1 VPEAA
6 VAAFAL
12 VFPGIALILKERVPL
27 FREWSPVIVCYIA
40 GLLLGNLGILP
51 PRVEGVLDGIST
63 ATVALSIPLL
73 LFSVDLKKWKSLA
86 GKAGLSF
93 VLAGFSVA
101 LVSAAA
107 AFLVRPAG
115 SESWKLS
122 GLLVGL
128 YTGGTPNL
136 AALKTALAVD
146 QNLYLAVHA
155 SDIVLSAV
163 YLFFVMTAAKP
174 LLRRVLPQYSGN
186 DAETGETQAPPT
198 RLGDLVRGGIRGPL
212 AAAFGLAVLVVG
224 IGLGLSFLVP
234 KDWETAAVILAIT
247 TLSLSASLIPR
258 IRNIPKTFELGE
270 YVLYVFCVAVG
281 AMGNFS
287 RLFGAAPSVFLY
299 TAVVLFGAFVLHILL
314 SALFRVDVDTTLAVS
329 VSAICSPPFV
339 GVVAVA
345 IGNRRVI
352 AAGITTGVIGYA
364 LGNYGGIA
372 LAHVVRAVMGG

>member
-1 VPEAA
+1 MPEAA

-12 VFPGIALILKERVPL
+12 VFPGIALILKERVSL
-27 FREWSPVIVCYIA
+27 FREWSPVIVCYVA
-40 GLLLGNLGILP
+40 GLVLGNLGILP
-51 PRVEGVLDGIST
+51 DRVAGVLDGIST
-63 ATVALSIPLL
+63 AAVALSIPLL
-73 LFSVDLKKWKSLA
+73 LFCVDLSMWRSLA
-86 GKAGLSF
+86 GRAGLSF
-93 VLAGFSVA
+93 SLAGISVA

-107 AFLVRPAG
+107 VFLVNPAG
-115 SESWKLS
+115 GESWKLS

-146 QNLYLAVHA
+146 QDLYLAVHA

-174 LLRRVLPQYSGN
+174 LFRRFLPAYA
-186 DAETGETQAPPT
+186 AEGSEAGEIQPPPT
-198 RLGDLVRGGIRGPL
+198 RLADFIRPGIRGPL
-212 AAAFGLAVLVVG
+212 AAAFGLAVLVVAA
-224 IGLGLSFLVP
+224 GLGLSFLVP

-247 TLSLSASLIPR
+247 TLSLAASRVPKV
-258 IRNIPKTFELGE
+258 RNIPKTFELGE

-287 RLFGAAPSVFLY
+287 RLFGAAPAVFLY
-299 TAVVLFGAFVLHILL
+299 TSVVLFGAFFLHILL
-314 SALFRVDVDTTLAVS
+314 SALFRIDVDTTLAVS

-339 GVVAVA
+339 GVAAVA

-364 LGNYGGIA
+364 VGNYLGIA
-372 LAHVVRAVMGG
+372 LAQAVRILAGG

>member
-1 VPEAA
+1 MPEAA

-12 VFPGIALILKERVPL
+12 VFPGIALILKERVSL
-27 FREWSPVIVCYIA
+27 FREWSPVIVCYAA

-51 PRVEGVLDGIST
+51 ARVDGVLDGIST
-63 ATVALSIPLL
+63 ASVALSIPLL
-73 LFSVDLKKWKSLA
+73 LFSVDLKKWRSLA
-86 GKAGLSF
+86 GRAGLSF
-93 VLAGFSVA
+93 VLAGISVA

-107 AFLVRPAG
+107 VFLLRPAG
-115 SESWKLS
+115 AESWKLS

-136 AALKTALAVD
+136 AALKTALSVNQD
-146 QNLYLAVHA
+146 LYLAVHA

-163 YLFFVMTAAKP
+163 YLFFVITAAKP
-174 LLRRVLPQYSGN
+174 LLRRILPAYTAGG
-186 DAETGETQAPPT
+186 AEVEVQPPAT
-198 RLGDLVRGGIRGPL
+198 RLGDFVRRGVRGPL
-212 AAAFGLAVLVVG
+212 AAAFGLAALIVG
-224 IGLGLSFLVP
+224 GGLGLSFLVP
-234 KDWETAAVILAIT
+234 GDWETATVILAIT
-247 TLSLSASLIPR
+247 TLSLAASLLPR
-258 IRNIPKTFELGE
+258 VRNIPKTFELGE

-287 RLFGAAPSVFLY
+287 RLFGAAPAVFLF
-299 TAVVLFGAFVLHILL
+299 TAVVLFGAFLLHILL

-339 GVVAVA
+339 GVAAVA

-364 LGNYGGIA
+364 LGNYLGIA
-372 LAHVVRAVMGG
+372 LAQAVRLASGG

>member
-1 VPEAA
+1 MPEAA

-12 VFPGIALILKERVPL
+12 VFPGIALILKEKVSL
-27 FREWSPVIVCYIA
+27 FREWSPVIVCYVA
-40 GLLLGNLGILP
+40 GLILGNLGILP
-51 PRVEGVLDGIST
+51 DRVAGVLDGIST
-63 ATVALSIPLL
+63 AAVALSIPLL
-73 LFSVDLKKWKSLA
+73 LFSVDLSKWRSLA
-86 GKAGLSF
+86 GRAGLSF
-93 VLAGFSVA
+93 ALAGISVA

-107 AFLVRPAG
+107 VFLVRPAG
-115 SESWKLS
+115 AESWKLS

-146 QNLYLAVHA
+146 QDLYLAVHA

-163 YLFFVMTAAKP
+163 YLFFVLTAAKP
-174 LLRRVLPQYSGN
+174 LLGRLLPAYSAGG
-186 DAETGETQAPPT
+186 AEEAEVQPPPT
-198 RLGDLVRGGIRGPL
+198 RLGDFIRPGIRGPL
-212 AAAFGLAVLVVG
+212 AAAFGLAVLVVAAA
-224 IGLGLSFLVP
+224 LGFSFLVP

-247 TLSLSASLIPR
+247 TLSLAASLVPKV
-258 IRNIPKTFELGE
+258 RNIPKTFELGE

-287 RLFGAAPSVFLY
+287 RLFGAAPAVFLY
-299 TAVVLFGAFVLHILL
+299 TSVVLFGAFFLHILL
-314 SALFRVDVDTTLAVS
+314 SALFRIDVDTTLAVS

-339 GVVAVA
+339 GVAAVA

-364 LGNYGGIA
+364 LGNYLGIA
-372 LAHVVRAVMGG
+372 LAQAVRILAGG

>member
-1 VPEAA
+1 MPEAA

-12 VFPGIALILKERVPL
+12 VFPGIALILKERVSL
-27 FREWSPVIVCYIA
+27 FREWSPVIVCYVA
-40 GLLLGNLGILP
+40 GLVLGNLGILP
-51 PRVEGVLDGIST
+51 DRVAGVLDGIST
-63 ATVALSIPLL
+63 AAVALSIPLL
-73 LFSVDLKKWKSLA
+73 LFSVDLSKWRSLA
-86 GKAGLSF
+86 GRAGLSF
-93 VLAGFSVA
+93 VLAGVSVA

-107 AFLVRPAG
+107 VFLLNPAG
-115 SESWKLS
+115 GESWKLT

-174 LLRRVLPQYSGN
+174 LLGRFLPAYAAGGPESADIQP
-186 DAETGETQAPPT
+186 PPT
-198 RLGDLVRGGIRGPL
+198 RLGDLVRRGTRGPL
-212 AAAFGLAVLVVG
+212 AAAFGLAVLVVAA
-224 IGLGLSFLVP
+224 GLGLSFLVP
-234 KDWETAAVILAIT
+234 KDWETATVILAIT
-247 TLSLSASLIPR
+247 TLSLAASLVPK
-258 IRNIPKTFELGE
+258 IRNTPKTFELGE
-270 YVLYVFCVAVG
+270 YILYVFCVAVG

-287 RLFGAAPSVFLY
+287 RLFGAAPAVFLF
-299 TAVVLFGAFVLHILL
+299 TALTLFGAFLLHVLL
-314 SALFRVDVDTTLAVS
+314 SALFRIDVDTTLAVS

-339 GVVAVA
+339 GVAAVA

-364 LGNYGGIA
+364 VGNYLGIA
-372 LAHVVRAVMGG
+372 LAQAVRILAGG